1 MKNEKGFTLI
11 EVLVSLAL
19 LGIIGAGFLNALAT
33 ASMGLMITDERNT
46 AKNLAESQL
55 EYVKDQD
62 YAYSYAPAPIP
73 DEYTGHGYLA
83 TIDVEPLE
91 DGNIQKIIVTID
103 HQEKE
108 EVLTLEAYKVNR

>member
-1 MKNEKGFTLI
+1 MKNERGFSLL
-11 EVLVSLAL
+11 EVVIALVL
-19 LGIIGAGFLNALAT
+19 LGIIGAAFLSALAT
-33 ASMGLMITDERNT
+33 ASMGLIITDERNT
-46 AKNLAESQL
+46 AKNLAESQM
-55 EYVKDQD
+55 EYVKGQD

-73 DEYTGHGYLA
+73 DEYDGYSA

-91 DGNIQKIIVTID
+91 DGNIQKITVTID